1 MVVSMAIVATLVI
14 VESSQG
20 AALVWTHFNWMMATM
35 ICTLVMMMMKMMI
48 TKLVNLSWR
57 LTTWLIDQ
65 PCGFCVTIRMR
76 LRTRAI
82 LLQIS
87 RKTGVFFWPLVA
99 HCPPIAM
106 TPPHMPTI
114 AALCQRS
121 RWTKSPSREYQN
133 LWHAVKVIF
142 YWSYFFLHNLFNFF
156 THFFA
161 NISIMIQ
168 STFLF

>member
-1 MVVSMAIVATLVI
+1 MCSRKNKQWQR
-14 VESSQG
+14 SDHSG
-20 AALVWTHFNWMMATM
+20 FYGDCCN
-35 ICTLVMMMMKMMI
+35 ICDCGRFPRGCTRLNIFQLDDGDDDLYIGDDDEDDDGDKEETMMKTM
-48 TKLVNLSWR
+48 TAKLVNLSWR

-65 PCGFCVTIRMR
+65 LCGFCATIRMR

-106 TPPHMPTI
+106 TSPHMPTI

-121 RWTKSPSREYQN
+121 GWARSPS
-133 LWHAVKVIF
+133 
-142 YWSYFFLHNLFNFF
+142 WSYFFK
-156 THFFA
+156 T
-161 NISIMIQ
+161 
-168 STFLF
+168 